1 MNQILMSRIIP
12 IFRMFDYARAIQF
25 YVDWL
30 EFEILWEHKPEGAPI
45 YMRIAKGDVQIDLSE
60 HHGDGTPGS
69 RISIT
74 EFKGLKAFHA
84 KLGGKDY
91 KYMNPGLERADWN
104 PEVLLMTVID
114 PFQNTIIFEESA

>member
-1 MNQILMSRIIP
+1 MSRIIP
-12 IFRMFDYARAIQF
+12 IFRVFDYIKAIQF
-25 YVDWL
+25 YIDWL

-45 YMRIAKGDVQIDLSE
+45 YMRIAKGDIHLDLSE

-74 EFKGLKAFHA
+74 EFKGLKAFHNR
-84 KLGGKDY
+84 LGEKGY
-91 KYMNPGLERADWN
+91 KYMNPGLERADWD

-114 PFQNTIIFEESA
+114 PFQNTIIFEESAS